1 MKQFKYNKKEID
13 FSKKGYILVDSDFLI
28 FGITRNIYERI
39 NYKYYYKSKTEIDLI
54 TPEEIYDQLTV
65 Q

>member
-28 FGITRNIYERI
+28 FGISRNIYERI

-54 TPEEIYDQLTV
+54 TPEEIYDQITV